1 MLTSI
6 GASHVAAWCFGHQGQ
21 PEGPCMGST
30 QGCFRQKSL
39 EQQQY
44 VRRRQVRS
52 KAAIRTGRIGIERT
66 IAAASETQLS
76 AIDCRYLTPA
86 ARHQRRAY
94 FNSQGLVLYE
104 MENSIDQNRKLRNV
118 DAVYAAAV
126 RVAEAAHKNGRKPL
140 NEKHDEF
147 KKLKLGLTKS

>member
-1 MLTSI
+1 
-6 GASHVAAWCFGHQGQ
+6 
-21 PEGPCMGST
+21 
-30 QGCFRQKSL
+30 
-39 EQQQY
+39 
-44 VRRRQVRS
+44 
-52 KAAIRTGRIGIERT
+52 
-66 IAAASETQLS
+66 
-76 AIDCRYLTPA
+76 
-86 ARHQRRAY
+86 
-94 FNSQGLVLYE
+94 